1 MCILGTLLTFNEFQ
15 ISFKRRTNLD
25 TIMRGN
31 AKGVIKII
39 IVVFKSC
46 LRTLSPV

>member
-1 MCILGTLLTFNEFQ
+1 MCIFGTPLTFNEFQ

-31 AKGVIKII
+31 AKGVIQNNYCR
-39 IVVFKSC
+39 FYD
-46 LRTLSPV
+46 LS